1 MNFDELIKEAFESK
15 KYSTVVNRVEKRLKE
30 TQEKLSE
37 EILQYYLKSLS
48 YFGIYDR
55 ALKYLR
61 NKTPKNYKLTKDKYN
76 NAQEIYEEI
85 SKGNVSESILFDY
98 FIALV
103 KIGEF
108 EKAYSVLNNLRTLY
122 HKYIDEFLLTIMLLR
137 CNKFTEAKSI
147 VDNTNFNGNQLFK
160 IGVTFYSIGQYKLS
174 RKTLEEARVEGFSN
188 HYDELYEKI
197 INIINKHNKTGKYIS
212 MNFEYFIQNNELQ
225 PGDIIYVSDVDE
237 EYKKKDS
244 HALNRTYM
252 IWKIK
257 GRNVYAFPVTTK
269 IPEDIRYYKLYKQ
282 NYLNFNSD
290 RVVKSDI
297 VKISKGSIQKV
308 QERLTQED
316 YNNVLSNIY
325 SGIIVLGDEKKYQ
338 EKSLFIDE
346 MYNKF
351 QVEKN
356 DVIVAYK
363 REKQS
368 AKNYLVI
375 DQDEKYL
382 YCIELVVARAA
393 AAPASYSIEKIDKR
407 KELLR
412 VNKSIKVNKSYKKEI
427 ESVKSK
433 LKKLSK

>member
-1 MNFDELIKEAFESK
+1 
-15 KYSTVVNRVEKRLKE
+15 
-30 TQEKLSE
+30 
-37 EILQYYLKSLS
+37 
-48 YFGIYDR
+48 
-55 ALKYLR
+55 
-61 NKTPKNYKLTKDKYN
+61 
-76 NAQEIYEEI
+76 
-85 SKGNVSESILFDY
+85 
-98 FIALV
+98 
-103 KIGEF
+103 
-108 EKAYSVLNNLRTLY
+108 
-122 HKYIDEFLLTIMLLR
+122 MLLR

-147 VDNTNFNGNQLFK
+147 VDNTNFNGNQLCK

-257 GRNVYAFPVTTK
+257 GRNVYAFPITTK

-308 QERLTQED
+308 QERLTQKD

-325 SGIIVLGDEKKYQ
+325 SGIIVQGDKDKYKMA
-338 EKSLFIDE
+338 EPFMNE
-346 MYNKF
+346 MYNNF
-351 QVEKN
+351 QIEKN
-356 DVIVAYK
+356 DTIVAYNREEK
-363 REKQS
+363 R
-368 AKNYLVI
+368 AKNYIVVN
-375 DQDEKYL
+375 QDEDYL
-382 YCIELVVARAA
+382 YCVELVVAKVQAV
-393 AAPASYSIEKIDKR
+393 PANYDIKKIDKK

-412 VNKSIKVNKSYKKEI
+412 INKSIKVNNTYIKEI
-427 ESVKSK
+427 DTLNYQYRKN
-433 LKKLSK
+433 

>member
-1 MNFDELIKEAFESK
+1 MSFNESIKVAFESN
-15 KYSTVVNRVEKRLKE
+15 KYSTVVNLIEKRLKE

-37 EILQYYLKSLS
+37 ETLQYYLKSLS
-48 YFGIYDR
+48 HFGIYDR

-76 NAQEIYEEI
+76 NAKEIYEEI
-85 SKGNVSESILFDY
+85 SNGNVSESILFDY

-108 EKAYSVLNNLRTLY
+108 EKAYIVLNNLRTLY

-147 VDNTNFNGNQLFK
+147 VDNTSFNGNQLFK

-188 HYDELYEKI
+188 HYDELYEKLLGI
-197 INIINKHNKTGKYIS
+197 IQEHNKTGKYIS
-212 MNFEYFIQNNELQ
+212 MNYEYFIQNNELK

-252 IWKIK
+252 VWKIK
-257 GRNVYAFPVTTK
+257 GRTIYAFPMTTK
-269 IPEDIRYYKLYKQ
+269 IPEDIRCYKLFRQ

-290 RVVKSDI
+290 RTVKSDI
-297 VKISKGSIQKV
+297 VKTSVGNVQKV
-308 QERLTQED
+308 QERLTEED

-325 SGIIVLGDEKKYQ
+325 SGIIVLGDEKRYQ
-338 EKSLFIDE
+338 ETRFFMDE

-356 DVIVAYK
+356 DIIVAYK
-363 REKQS
+363 REEKK
-368 AKNYLVI
+368 AKNYFVV
-375 DQDEKYL
+375 DQDDNYL
-382 YCIELVVARAA
+382 YCIELVVARVSAV
-393 AAPASYSIEKIDKR
+393 PASFEIKKIDKK

-412 VNKSIKVNKSYKKEI
+412 INNSVKVNKSNIKEI
-427 ESVKSK
+427 ESMEPKCRK
-433 LKKLSK
+433 AK

>member
-37 EILQYYLKSLS
+37 ETLQYYLKSLS

-76 NAQEIYEEI
+76 NVQEIYEEI
-85 SKGNVSESILFDY
+85 SKGNVSESNLFDY

-108 EKAYSVLNNLRTLY
+108 EKAYSILNNLRSLY
-122 HKYIDEFLLTIMLLR
+122 PKYIDEFLLTIMLLR

-212 MNFEYFIQNNELQ
+212 MNYEYFIQNKELQ

-244 HALNRTYM
+244 NALKRTYM
-252 IWKIK
+252 VWKINGK
-257 GRNVYAFPVTTK
+257 NIYAFPVTTK
-269 IPEDIRYYKLYKQ
+269 IPEDIRCYKIFKQ

-290 RVVKSDI
+290 RTVKSDI
-297 VKISKGSIQKV
+297 VKTSIGNVRKV
-308 QERLTQED
+308 QERLTEED

-325 SGIIVLGDEKKYQ
+325 SGIIVSGDEKKYQ
-338 EKSLFIDE
+338 ETRFFIDE
-346 MYNKF
+346 MYNQF

-356 DVIVAYK
+356 DVIVAYI
-363 REKQS
+363 REEQS
-368 AKNYLVI
+368 AKNYLVV

-393 AAPASYSIEKIDKR
+393 SAPASYSIEKIDKR

>member
-15 KYSTVVNRVEKRLKE
+15 KYSTVVNLVEKRLKE

-368 AKNYLVI
+368 AKNYLVV

>member
-15 KYSTVVNRVEKRLKE
+15 KYSTVVNLVEKRLKE

-122 HKYIDEFLLTIMLLR
+122 HKYIDEFLLTIILLR

-257 GRNVYAFPVTTK
+257 ERNVYAFPVTTK

>member
-1 MNFDELIKEAFESK
+1 
-15 KYSTVVNRVEKRLKE
+15 
-30 TQEKLSE
+30 
-37 EILQYYLKSLS
+37 
-48 YFGIYDR
+48 
-55 ALKYLR
+55 
-61 NKTPKNYKLTKDKYN
+61 
-76 NAQEIYEEI
+76 
-85 SKGNVSESILFDY
+85 
-98 FIALV
+98 
-103 KIGEF
+103 
-108 EKAYSVLNNLRTLY
+108 
-122 HKYIDEFLLTIMLLR
+122 MLLR

-147 VDNTNFNGNQLFK
+147 VDNTNFNGNQLCK

-197 INIINKHNKTGKYIS
+197 INIISKHNKTGKYIS

-257 GRNVYAFPVTTK
+257 GRNVYAFPITTK

-308 QERLTQED
+308 QERLTQKD

-325 SGIIVLGDEKKYQ
+325 SGIIVLGDEKNIK
-338 EKSLFIDE
+338 K
-346 MYNKF
+346 K
-351 QVEKN
+351 V
-356 DVIVAYK
+356 
-363 REKQS
+363 
-368 AKNYLVI
+368 YLLM
-375 DQDEKYL
+375 K
-382 YCIELVVARAA
+382 CI
-393 AAPASYSIEKIDKR
+393 I
-407 KELLR
+407 
-412 VNKSIKVNKSYKKEI
+412 N
-427 ESVKSK
+427 SK
-433 LKKLSK
+433 

>member
-15 KYSTVVNRVEKRLKE
+15 KYSTVVNLVEKRLKE

-188 HYDELYEKI
+188 HHDELYEKI
-197 INIINKHNKTGKYIS
+197 INIINKHNRTGKYIS

-257 GRNVYAFPVTTK
+257 GRNVYAFPITTK

-308 QERLTQED
+308 QERLTEED

-368 AKNYLVI
+368 AKNYLVV